1 MHLNDP
7 SKFWHVPGAHFP
19 GSLAHSLTSER
30 KEKQQQ
36 LSQISYL
43 NKFGIE
49 AAMLLIPTN

>member
-19 GSLAHSLTSER
+19 GSSAHSLTSER
-30 KEKQQQ
+30 KGKQQQ

-43 NKFGIE
+43 NKFATE
-49 AAMLLIPTN
+49 AATLLIPTN